1 MQSLIFFSFWEP
13 YNPPISRFDLS
24 HNLGGYQIHLQ
35 RFFCE
40 AGLDTHPTNAKKSW
54 LSLTTR
60 YWTSNN
66 FWRKKKHLFLPHKPW
81 LTHCNALFTFR
92 RQLIMWTSAG
102 SSSTQTQQSEQ
113 IFRLEWRWTELVA
126 KIFAVNWNIETCL
139 AIQSWANSF
148 RRSGWT
154 NWTSLQNVP
163 LLT

>member
-1 MQSLIFFSFWEP
+1 MFF
-13 YNPPISRFDLS
+13 
-24 HNLGGYQIHLQ
+24 
-35 RFFCE
+35 
-40 AGLDTHPTNAKKSW
+40 
-54 LSLTTR
+54 
-60 YWTSNN
+60 
-66 FWRKKKHLFLPHKPW
+66 
-81 LTHCNALFTFR
+81 FTFR

-126 KIFAVNWNIETCL
+126 KILAVNWNIETCF

-163 LLT
+163 LLTWVFLVEDTSHLWKYLCFKRNGQADGVHFLSQELKPNYSAEKCNCASKDISILLDVSEPKYLVLTVVDCLTQLIFTWIFI

>member
-1 MQSLIFFSFWEP
+1 MQSLIFFLFLRT
-13 YNPPISRFDLS
+13 PPISRFDLS
-24 HNLGGYQIHLQ
+24 HNLRGYQIHLQ

-60 YWTSNN
+60 YWTSKA
-66 FWRKKKHLFLPHKPW
+66 FEEKKFLPHKPW

-126 KIFAVNWNIETCL
+126 KILAINWNIETCL
-139 AIQSWANSF
+139 AIQSRANSF